1 MMADLETHHRD
12 VGGGPPHSF
21 RSPAAGDLDD
31 TAIHA
36 PEPVNA
42 PLMLHRWD
50 SLTFVHWPLEP
61 ADVARRLPAGLEVD
75 TFEGAAWVGLI
86 PFRLTIRPARGPRLP
101 WVSTFL
107 ETNVRTYVRGP
118 DGRHGIWFFSLDAAR
133 LGAVVVARRTYGL
146 PYVWSQL
153 RLERTGS
160 TLRYSGVRRGAKLPP
175 AWYDLI
181 VRVDPRSG
189 PVEPDRLER
198 FLTCRWRMYGPP
210 VHGNA
215 GFTTT
220 QVEHPPWP
228 LWRARTS
235 DLRET
240 MLAAAELARPI
251 GDPVVHFSPGV
262 DVRLARRR
270 AVRTVRPVAGSS
282 RGRAPE
288 HREPLA

>member
-1 MMADLETHHRD
+1 MADLETHRWD
-12 VGGGPPHSF
+12 VEGGPPHSF
-21 RSPAAGDLDD
+21 RSPGAGALDD
-31 TAIHA
+31 TATHA
-36 PEPVNA
+36 PEPVNT

-50 SLTFVHWPLEP
+50 SLTFVHRPFEP
-61 ADVARRLPAGLEVD
+61 TDIARRLPAGLEVD

-86 PFRLTIRPARGPRLP
+86 PFRLTIRPPGGPRLP

-118 DGRHGIWFFSLDAAR
+118 DGRRGIWFFSLDAAR

-153 RLERTGS
+153 RLERAGS

-175 AWYDLI
+175 AWYDLT
-181 VRVDPRSG
+181 VRVDPCSG
-189 PVEPDRLER
+189 PVDPDPLER
-198 FLTCRWRMYGPP
+198 FLTCRWRMYGPT
-210 VHGNA
+210 VHGN
-215 GFTTT
+215 GGLTTT

-240 MLAAAELARPI
+240 MLAAAGLARPI

-270 AVRTVRPVAGSS
+270 AVRRDESDRTSGSD
-282 RGRAPE
+282 RAPE
-288 HREPLA
+288 RREPLA